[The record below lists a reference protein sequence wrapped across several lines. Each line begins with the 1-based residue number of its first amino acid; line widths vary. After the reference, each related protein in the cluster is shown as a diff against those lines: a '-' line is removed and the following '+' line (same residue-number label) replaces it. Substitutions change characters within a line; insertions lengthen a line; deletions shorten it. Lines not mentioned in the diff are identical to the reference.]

1 MALTVRRYDTG
12 SDRVRRSSTR
22 HHGLKRIVMMT
33 VTSGALLGGP
43 VCAWAGEALVGVTA
57 GAFPDVVLVDSAA
70 PQAPIARTPVLGL
83 MRGEAIT
90 GVDQRPSTGEVF
102 ALTNA
107 NRVLVLD
114 PATGQTRQLG
124 VPVDATVISG
134 AQPVGIDFNP
144 VVDRLRLVD
153 AGDDHNV
160 RLNPLTFALLA
171 PADNDLAYI
180 GGDLNSGADPS
191 IMAAAYDRNDGDP
204 ATPTTLFSVDS
215 ALDLVA
221 RQGAI
226 DGNAGDGAGGGTPN
240 GGLLTTLG
248 PLGVDITET
257 GGFDI
262 ARGPAGSGTGVGWA
276 ALQRQGDAM
285 STLYSVNIAAAAGG
299 PARATPVGAIGV
311 PLIGALT
318 VVGGGVIRAAATS
331 GAEGGQAIVTIERLG
346 DSLEPVTVGYRT
358 ADRTAVA
365 GLDYSPVAG
374 ILAFALGERSKQVA
388 VPLLIDGAI
397 EGPQSLAFELGAA
410 SGGAVVMTTAS
421 AVEITDTAR
430 LVVLTAPIVPDTLK
444 ALRRSGGLRVAFS
457 CSDRCTIR
465 TTLSIGRTQI
475 GAGIAV
481 RTVGGVGRTTVRLSK
496 AGRVRLDRLIRSRG
510 GRVVVTLR
518 TTAFDASGTTSAS
531 RSAIRLTRR

>member
-12 SDRVRRSSTR
+12 SDREHRSSAR
-22 HHGLKRIVMMT
+22 HHGLKRIVMVT
-33 VTSGALLGGP
+33 VTSGALLGGSAG
-43 VCAWAGEALVGVTA
+43 AWAGEALVAVTA
-57 GAFPDVVLVDSAA
+57 GAFPDVVLVDSTA
-70 PQAPIARTPVLGL
+70 PQTPIARTPVIGL
-83 MRGEAIT
+83 IRGEAIT
-90 GVDQRPSTGEVF
+90 GIDQRPSTGEVF

-124 VPVDATVISG
+124 VPVDAAVISG
-134 AQPVGIDFNP
+134 SQPVGIDFNP

-153 AGDDHNV
+153 AVNGDNV
-160 RLNPLTFALLA
+160 RLNPLTFELMA

-191 IMAAAYDRNDGDP
+191 VMAAAYDRNDGDP
-204 ATPTTLFSVDS
+204 TTPTTLIAIDS
-215 ALDLVA
+215 ALDLVV

-226 DGNAGDGAGGGTPN
+226 DGNAADGAGGGSPN

-262 ARGPAGSGTGVGWA
+262 TRGPGGSGTGVGWA
-276 ALQRQGDAM
+276 ALQRQGDAT
-285 STLYSVNIAAAAGG
+285 STLYAVTIAATAGG
-299 PARATPVGAIGV
+299 PARATAVGAIGA

-346 DSLEPVTVGYRT
+346 DSLEPVTVGFRT
-358 ADRTAVA
+358 VDRTAVA

-374 ILAFALGERSKQVA
+374 VLAFAPGERSKQVA
-388 VPLLIDGAI
+388 VPLLVDGVI

-421 AVEITDTAR
+421 AVEISDTAR
-430 LVVLTAPIVPDTLK
+430 LVVLTAPIMPDTLR
-444 ALRRSGGLRVAFS
+444 ALRRRGGLRVDFS

-475 GAGIAV
+475 GAGLAV
-481 RTVGGVGRTTVRLSK
+481 RIVGGVGRTTVRLSK

-510 GRVVVTLR
+510 GRVAVTLR
-518 TTAFDASGTTSAS
+518 TTAFDASGKTSTG
-531 RSAIRLTRR
+531 RSVLRLTRK